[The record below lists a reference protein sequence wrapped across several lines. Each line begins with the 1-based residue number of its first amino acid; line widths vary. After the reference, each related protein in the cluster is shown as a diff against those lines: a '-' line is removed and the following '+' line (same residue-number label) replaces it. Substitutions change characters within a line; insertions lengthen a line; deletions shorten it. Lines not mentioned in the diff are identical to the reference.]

1 MGSDNSGKPQV
12 VYRHV
17 DPGPAPPASSETTS
31 RVMRRTR
38 RTGTAPELAVRRA
51 LHRRGLRYLVDVAPP
66 GTNRRRR
73 VDVLLRGAK
82 IALFV
87 DGCFWHSCPEHGQV
101 PKANREWWE
110 VKLHGVVVRDRDTD
124 LQLAAAGWLVVRV
137 WEHDDPEQV
146 ADRVV
151 ALVAA
156 GVRPP
161 RA

>member
-1 MGSDNSGKPQV
+1 M
-12 VYRHV
+12 YRYV
-17 DPGPAPPASSETTS
+17 DAGPAPPATSEATS

-38 RTGTAPELAVRRA
+38 RTGTAPELAVRRE

-73 VDVLLRGAK
+73 VDVVLRGAR

-87 DGCFWHSCPEHGQV
+87 DGCFWHSCPQHGQV
-101 PKANREWWE
+101 PKANHEWWE

-124 LQLAAAGWLVVRV
+124 VQLTSAGWLVVRV
-137 WEHDDPEQV
+137 WEHEDPEEV

-151 ALVAA
+151 ALVN
-156 GVRPP
+156 VRKVRRP

>member
-1 MGSDNSGKPQV
+1 M
-12 VYRHV
+12 YRHV

>member
-1 MGSDNSGKPQV
+1 M
-12 VYRHV
+12 YRHV

-110 VKLHGVVVRDRDTD
+110 VKLRGVVVRDRDTD

-161 RA
+161 QA

>member
-1 MGSDNSGKPQV
+1 M
-12 VYRHV
+12 YRHV
-17 DPGPAPPASSETTS
+17 DPGPAPPASSEATS

-73 VDVLLRGAK
+73 VDVLLRGAR

-110 VKLHGVVVRDRDTD
+110 VKLRGVVVRDRDTD

-151 ALVAA
+151 ALVA

>member
-1 MGSDNSGKPQV
+1 M
-12 VYRHV
+12 YRHV

-110 VKLHGVVVRDRDTD
+110 VKLRGVVVRDRDTD

-156 GVRPP
+156 RVRPP
-161 RA
+161 QA